1 MNQVI
6 PSVLL
11 VDDVDANLLALEAQL
26 ASLECQL
33 VRASSGNEALRQL
46 LKRDFAVMLLDV
58 QMPHMDGYE
67 VARHA
72 RDNPATRHVP
82 IVFLTAMHQT
92 EEHALRGYDIGA
104 FDFLFK
110 PINPHILRSKV
121 RVFLDLFVGRE
132 NLNEEIRAHKR
143 TLIEVERLSRFKS
156 QFLANMSHELRT
168 PLNAIIGFSEIL
180 CDDNPG
186 TLEPEQK
193 EHIGYI
199 LESGRHLL
207 TLINDVLDLSKIEA
221 GRIDLRREWVA
232 PQQLLDSARD
242 VIRPLALKKTVEVD
256 IDDCRDVRQV
266 LVDAVRI
273 KQVLYNLL
281 SNAVKFTPSGGRV
294 HVTTSQTEE
303 ALWISV
309 KDTGIGISAPDHPR
323 LFREFERIESM
334 TTPKAEGTGLGLA
347 LVKRL
352 VELHGGHITF
362 ESELG
367 KGSTFTFDIPRSSE
381 TEPPLELP
389 SREEVPSRGQAD
401 TK

>member
-1 MNQVI
+1 MSQTS

-11 VDDVDANLLALEAQL
+11 VDDIDANLLALEGQL
-26 ASLECQL
+26 ASLDCQL

-72 RDNPATRHVP
+72 RDNPATRNVP
-82 IVFLTAMHQT
+82 IVFVTAMHEA

-110 PINPHILRSKV
+110 PVNPHVLRSKV

-132 NLNEEIRAHKR
+132 KLNEEIRAHKR
-143 TLIEVERLSRFKS
+143 TLIELERLSAFKS
-156 QFLANMSHELRT
+156 RFLANMSHELRT

-180 CDDNPG
+180 CDGDGRG

-193 EHIGYI
+193 EHVGYI

-207 TLINDVLDLSKIEA
+207 SLINDVLDLSKIEA
-221 GRIDLRREWVA
+221 GRMDLHREWV
-232 PQQLLDSARD
+232 PPELLFDSARD
-242 VIRPLALKKTVEVD
+242 VIRPMALKKGVE
-256 IDDCRDVRQV
+256 IEMDDVQHLPQV

-281 SNAVKFTPSGGRV
+281 SNAVKFTPRAGRV
-294 HVTTSQTEE
+294 RVTASQGDHG
-303 ALWISV
+303 LSISV
-309 KDTGIGISAPDHPR
+309 KDTGVGISAADLPR
-323 LFREFERIESM
+323 LFREFERIESK
-334 TTPKAEGTGLGLA
+334 TAPKVEGTGLGLA

-352 VELHGGHITF
+352 VELHGGHITV
-362 ESELG
+362 ESEPG
-367 KGSTFTFDIPRSSE
+367 KGSTFTFDIPPASPSE
-381 TEPPLELP
+381 APPP
-389 SREEVPSRGQAD
+389 P
-401 TK
+401 